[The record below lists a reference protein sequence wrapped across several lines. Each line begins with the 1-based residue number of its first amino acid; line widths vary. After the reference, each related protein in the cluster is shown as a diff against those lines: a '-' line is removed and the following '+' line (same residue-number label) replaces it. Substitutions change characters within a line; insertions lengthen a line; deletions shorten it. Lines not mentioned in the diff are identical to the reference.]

1 MHTRVTSPPGPLF
14 SLQTLREHVRV
25 DAVGDSHP
33 DDGLLLRNA
42 AAARA
47 FAENY
52 TGMAIGE
59 QTREIVADGFWD
71 LTSNSFP
78 GGTPDAVSAFEYRS
92 VGTPNWTPLSA
103 ALFYYDEYAGV
114 VRFWPDAALPGL
126 PDIHNA
132 ARIRYTI
139 GAEVPVDVRAAI
151 LLIVGEL
158 YLNRELSAQADLRH
172 VPLGARELLAPHRLE
187 LGV

>member
-1 MHTRVTSPPGPLF
+1 MHTRVTSPPSSLF
-14 SLQTLREHVRV
+14 NLQTLREHVRI
-25 DAVGDSHP
+25 DAIGDSHP
-33 DDGLLLRNA
+33 DDQLLLRNA

-59 QTREIVADGFWD
+59 QTREIVADGFLD
-71 LTSNSFP
+71 LTSNPFP
-78 GGTPDAVSAFEYRS
+78 GGVPDAVEAFEYRS
-92 VGTPNWTPLSA
+92 LGAGAWTVLSDS
-103 ALFYYDEYAGV
+103 LFYYDQYAGV
-114 VRFWPDAALPGL
+114 VRFWPNVTLPGL

-172 VPLGARELLAPHRLE
+172 VPLGARELLAPHRME